1 MPDSLQKLFAF
12 CLISNLSNYYSRKRR
27 LIEKIQKGDAE
38 DKQLFIDYMK

>member
-1 MPDSLQKLFAF
+1 MPDSLL
-12 CLISNLSNYYSRKRR
+12 LDLNLSNYYSRKRR